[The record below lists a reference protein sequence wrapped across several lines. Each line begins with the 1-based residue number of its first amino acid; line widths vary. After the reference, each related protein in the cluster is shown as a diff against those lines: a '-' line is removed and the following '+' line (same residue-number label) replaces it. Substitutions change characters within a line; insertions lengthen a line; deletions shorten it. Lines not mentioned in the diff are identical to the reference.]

1 MDETPIV
8 TDRRLGPRPAPG
20 LPACLPLPVR
30 KYAQI
35 RTGLCVSARERAYVR
50 KCVRK
55 GVRKCGHTRVWARTY
70 PKLQFVTIRYKTL
83 QKTHIQL
90 QSFVR

>member
-1 MDETPIV
+1 MKHPLSLTGAWP
-8 TDRRLGPRPAPG
+8 PP
-20 LPACLPLPVR
+20 LPACLPALPLPVR

-70 PKLQFVTIRYKTL
+70 PKLQFVTIRYKKHTYSY
-83 QKTHIQL
+83 KV
-90 QSFVR
+90 S

>member
-8 TDRRLGPRPAPG
+8 TDRRLGPRPWPG

-35 RTGLCVSARERAYVR
+35 RTGPCVSARERAYVR

-55 GVRKCGHTRVWARTY
+55 GVRKCGHTHARTRSY
-70 PKLQFVTIRYKTL
+70 NSLQFDTKHYKKHTYSY
-83 QKTHIQL
+83 KV
-90 QSFVR
+90 S